1 MPTSR
6 SLLGGYALFAALGLI
21 DLGLTCHLL
30 RISSG
35 HIYESNPLA
44 QWWLA
49 RWGWAGLVAF
59 KLVLIALATAAIA
72 LVARSRPRVAARVL
86 TFSCLATLVVIVYS
100 CSLLRSIPRHAGMFP
115 LLHDEAGLAAEGRG
129 LDDRLRQV
137 KAYRLV
143 LSQAAEELLAG
154 RSTLDAAVARLAA
167 TRRGQDPA
175 WLTNLRKV
183 YPGRSDAGCL
193 AATLLDHARALR
205 EDKPPGP
212 GAERAT
218 SRPRVVPLSTS
229 RATGAVPP
237 GG

>member
-1 MPTSR
+1 MQTSR
-6 SLLGGYALFAALGLI
+6 PLLGRYALFAALGLV
-21 DLGLTCHLL
+21 DLGLTCYLL
-30 RISSG
+30 RASPG

-59 KLVLIALATAAIA
+59 KLALLGLATVAIA
-72 LVARSRPRVAARVL
+72 LVARSRPVIAARVL
-86 TFSCLATLVVIVYS
+86 TFSCLATFAVIVHS
-100 CSLLRSIPRHAGMFP
+100 CSLLPSIPRHAGGP
-115 LLHDEAGLAAEGRG
+115 PRCDEATIAAEGRW
-129 LDDRLRQV
+129 LDEQLRRI

-167 TRRGQDPA
+167 TERGQDPA

-193 AATLLDHARALR
+193 EASLLDHARALQA
-205 EDKPPGP
+205 DKPPAP
-212 GAERAT
+212 GAERAP

-229 RATGAVPP
+229 RATGAAPP
-237 GG
+237 KG